1 MLKQEELESQG
12 KKYLVNDY
20 NIEDYGES
28 SFVMNTQYNGEFRRV
43 RSMMPFEYLDKR
55 ANDFKWDVYEGKV
68 SEETKNIVNAF
79 VIKFETFRKSGKGV
93 YIYSNTKGSGKTL
106 LTCCLLNEIVERYGI
121 GAKFINI
128 LDYLDLTKKGYSSA
142 SDKEERD
149 SISRTSLLV
158 LDDMGVEGVSKDW
171 INTTLY
177 QLINFR
183 YSNNLI
189 TIITS
194 NVAIEELKVDDRI
207 KDRINAMC
215 IPIHMPEVSIRRKE
229 SSRENAEFLKS
240 IM

>member
-1 MLKQEELESQG
+1 M
-12 KKYLVNDY
+12 VNDY
-20 NIEDYGES
+20 DIENYGES
-28 SFVMNTQYNGEFRRV
+28 SFVMNTQLNGEFRRV

-55 ANDFKWDVYEGKV
+55 AKDFSWDIYGKDV
-68 SEETKNIVNAF
+68 PEDNKDIVNAF
-79 VIKFETFRKSGKGV
+79 VIKFEMFKKNGKGL

-106 LTCCLLNEIVERYGI
+106 LSCCLLNEIVERYGI

-158 LDDMGVEGVSKDW
+158 LDDMGVEGVSKEW

-229 SSRENAEFLKS
+229 ASRENAEFLKS